1 MRLLRRN
8 LKTVYWKNYVGK
20 TQTVDEYGNRTG
32 EYVLSYGDLIEAKMN
47 VSASR
52 GAASEEMFGIST
64 NYTKVLMT
72 SDINCSMDEH
82 SILWIDKPTSGP
94 HDYVVVRKAKSL
106 NSIAYA
112 VLEVSASQGAT
123 PSV

>member
-1 MRLLRRN
+1 MRCLN
-8 LKTVYWKNYVGK
+8 KNKQTIHYKNYIGK
-20 TQTVDEYGNRTG
+20 TQIVDTNGNRTG
-32 EYVLSYGDLIEAKMN
+32 EYTLSYSDLIEAKMN

-52 GAASEEMFGIST
+52 GVASEEMFGIQT
-64 NYTKVLMT
+64 NYTKVLVT

-82 SILWIDKPTSGP
+82 SIVWIDKPTDGP

-112 VLEVSASQGAT
+112 ILEVSAGEAQG
-123 PSV
+123 

>member
-20 TQTVDEYGNRTG
+20 TQIVDSNGLKTG
-32 EYVLSYGDLIEAKMN
+32 EYAITYSDLYEAKMN

-52 GAASEEMFGIST
+52 GVASEEMFGIST
-64 NYTKVLMT
+64 NYSKVLMT
-72 SDINCSMDEH
+72 ADMNCSIDEH
-82 SILWIDKPTSGP
+82 SILWIDTDTSNP
-94 HDYVVVRKAKSL
+94 YNYVVVQVAKSL

-112 VLEVSASQGAT
+112 VREVNVKEGEPASL
-123 PSV
+123 

>member
-20 TQTVDEYGNRTG
+20 TEITDDYGYYTG
-32 EYVLSYGDLIEAKMN
+32 ESNIAYTDFLEAKMN

-52 GAASEEMFGIST
+52 GLASEEMFGIST
-64 NYTKVLMT
+64 NYSKVLMT
-72 SDINCSMDEH
+72 DDINCSMDEH
-82 SILWIDKPTSGP
+82 SILWIDAPTTGP
-94 HDYVVVRKAKSL
+94 YNYVVVQVAKSL

-112 VLEVSASQGAT
+112 VREVNVSESPNQ
-123 PSV
+123 SW